1 MKLITVDLETFYSK
15 EYSLSKL
22 TTEQYIRDPRFQ
34 VIGASVKVDDAPAE
48 WFSGP
53 AKETLAFLRSFEME
67 KHAVLCQNTMF
78 DGAILSWRCGIRPKR
93 LLDTMC
99 MSRALHG
106 VNARHSLAA
115 LAERYGVGTK
125 GTEVLRAIGK
135 RRLDFTARELAEYG
149 AYCVKDTE
157 LTHAIFMRMLA
168 AGFPK
173 AELQLI
179 DLTLRMFTEPV
190 LELDVPHLEGHL
202 QHTLAAKQQMLTDA
216 GVGSKKDLMSN
227 PKFADML
234 RALGVEPPTK
244 ISDKTG
250 KEAYAMA
257 KTDEAFVALAEH
269 EDIRVQTLM
278 AARLGNKS
286 TIEETRTQRFIG
298 IGKRGSLPIPL
309 RYYAAHTGRWGGT
322 DKLNLQNLPSRG
334 PNAKQI
340 KKSILAPKGYVI
352 IECDSS
358 QIEARVLAWLAGQED
373 LIAAFARKDDVYKLM
388 ASKLF
393 GVDIDDVDK
402 GQRQIGKVVVLG
414 CFAAGTQV
422 LTDRGWIAIET
433 VQVTDRVWD
442 GEEWVAQQ
450 GVVPQGVKPVLTHK
464 GVSATLDHEILTE
477 LGWRAW
483 SEVCAN
489 PHLFQS
495 ALRLANYPSSTGGR
509 IQLREG
515 VAWGG
520 SRGADAPVGGRG
532 LSTGITCPRGVALGV
547 TLAPS
552 VRDTQSGTGT
562 TNRRCPIWKTAS
574 GCLTGYRHVLAA
586 AITRITRCFTTTEVA
601 EYTSARN
608 GERTVPRFCCTW
620 PNYPDTTTR
629 LLSSIEPITTA
640 GTSPATFGLC
650 QRQQTP
656 ETGAGLETCNASST
670 PSEKKTMTYD
680 IAYAGPR
687 NRYMVKTTD
696 GGVIVHNCGYGIG
709 HIKLQVFLKLQAGV
723 VVSLDEAK
731 RIIDV
736 YRFSNDRISQLWK
749 DAQNTLKHLALGD
762 RLSFG
767 RPGVLDVDPSA
778 PGIIL
783 PNGLPILYDGLR
795 AEQGEKGYEYLYDTR
810 QGPTRIYGGKCVE
823 NVVQALARIVVGEQM
838 LKISKRYR
846 PVLTV
851 HDSVVSCVPEAEA
864 DEAREYIETCM
875 RWTPAWA
882 TGLPVNCESGVGT
895 SYGAC
900 E

>member
-1 MKLITVDLETFYSK
+1 MQLITVDLETFYSK

-340 KKSILAPKGYVI
+340 KKAIRAGRGYVI

-414 CFAAGTQV
+414 
-422 LTDRGWIAIET
+422 
-433 VQVTDRVWD
+433 
-442 GEEWVAQQ
+442 
-450 GVVPQGVKPVLTHK
+450 
-464 GVSATLDHEILTE
+464 
-477 LGWRAW
+477 
-483 SEVCAN
+483 
-489 PHLFQS
+489 
-495 ALRLANYPSSTGGR
+495 
-509 IQLREG
+509 
-515 VAWGG
+515 
-520 SRGADAPVGGRG
+520 
-532 LSTGITCPRGVALGV
+532 
-547 TLAPS
+547 
-552 VRDTQSGTGT
+552 
-562 TNRRCPIWKTAS
+562 
-574 GCLTGYRHVLAA
+574 
-586 AITRITRCFTTTEVA
+586 
-601 EYTSARN
+601 
-608 GERTVPRFCCTW
+608 
-620 PNYPDTTTR
+620 
-629 LLSSIEPITTA
+629 
-640 GTSPATFGLC
+640 
-650 QRQQTP
+650 
-656 ETGAGLETCNASST
+656 
-670 PSEKKTMTYD
+670 
-680 IAYAGPR
+680 
-687 NRYMVKTTD
+687 
-696 GGVIVHNCGYGIG
+696 CGYGIG

-810 QGPTRIYGGKCVE
+810 QGPKRIYGGACVE
-823 NVVQALARIVVGEQM
+823 NVTQALARIVVGEQM

>member
-202 QHTLAAKQQMLTDA
+202 QRTIEEKRGLLVNA
-216 GVGSKKDLMSN
+216 GVGFKKDLMSN
-227 PKFADML
+227 NKFADML

-244 ISDKTG
+244 ISATTG

-257 KTDEAFVALAEH
+257 KSDEAFVALAEH
-269 EDIRVQTLM
+269 EDIRVQTLV

-286 TIEETRTQRFIG
+286 TIEETRTQRFID

-414 CFAAGTQV
+414 CGF
-422 LTDRGWIAIET
+422 
-433 VQVTDRVWD
+433 
-442 GEEWVAQQ
+442 
-450 GVVPQGVKPVLTHK
+450 
-464 GVSATLDHEILTE
+464 
-477 LGWRAW
+477 
-483 SEVCAN
+483 
-489 PHLFQS
+489 
-495 ALRLANYPSSTGGR
+495 
-509 IQLREG
+509 
-515 VAWGG
+515 
-520 SRGADAPVGGRG
+520 
-532 LSTGITCPRGVALGV
+532 
-547 TLAPS
+547 
-552 VRDTQSGTGT
+552 
-562 TNRRCPIWKTAS
+562 
-574 GCLTGYRHVLAA
+574 
-586 AITRITRCFTTTEVA
+586 
-601 EYTSARN
+601 
-608 GERTVPRFCCTW
+608 
-620 PNYPDTTTR
+620 
-629 LLSSIEPITTA
+629 
-640 GTSPATFGLC
+640 
-650 QRQQTP
+650 
-656 ETGAGLETCNASST
+656 
-670 PSEKKTMTYD
+670 
-680 IAYAGPR
+680 
-687 NRYMVKTTD
+687 
-696 GGVIVHNCGYGIG
+696 GIG

-875 RWTPAWA
+875 RWTPKWA